1 MASAFECG
9 RGKVFDSTS
18 SKIVALDLLVFFGR
32 MLSSMALLGI
42 IALFVFFLQRLLD
55 VLLFAVFAR
64 VIFSWF
70 PAHNLQENRIYGF
83 LHDVTEPMFVLVQK
97 LPHRFGMIDISP
109 IYVFIMLNIISQVL
123 NIVAAS
129 FISSL

>member
-1 MASAFECG
+1 
-9 RGKVFDSTS
+9 
-18 SKIVALDLLVFFGR
+18 
-32 MLSSMALLGI
+32 MALLGI
-42 IALFVFFLQRLLD
+42 IALFIFFLQRLLD

-70 PAHNLQENRIYGF
+70 PAHNLHENRIYGF
-83 LHDVTEPMFVLVQK
+83 LHDVTEPMFALVQK

-109 IYVFIMLNIISQVL
+109 IYVFILLNVVSQVL
-123 NIVAAS
+123 SIVAAS

>member
-1 MASAFECG
+1 
-9 RGKVFDSTS
+9 
-18 SKIVALDLLVFFGR
+18 
-32 MLSSMALLGI
+32 MALLGI

-70 PAHNLQENRIYGF
+70 PAHNLHENRIYSF
-83 LHDVTEPMFVLVQK
+83 LHDVTEPLFVLVQK

-109 IYVFIMLNIISQVL
+109 IYVFIMLNVISQVL
-123 NIVAAS
+123 NIIAAS